1 MMPNKVY
8 IGIDIGGTFT
18 KIGLVSQDRI
28 IERKRLKS
36 PADLNEFFALFK
48 DIARDYDFNGLGL
61 GVPGIIDHKR
71 NVMMYASP
79 SLSYL
84 NKMNIKEKIEN
95 ITGTELHMTNDANV
109 VTIGEMLYGAGKGI
123 PSALCLTLGTGIG
136 GGLFYRNKLLIG
148 DNGFAAEFGH
158 INVLEN
164 GSLCSCGKRKGC
176 VENYFSISG
185 ISNKVREVKGKEYPM
200 EEILKMAESNDSD
213 ILKMFDNVSFLLGKA
228 IGAILLVIDI
238 NTIILAGGLSRFFP
252 YIKDGIKRGI
262 NRYCYSSD
270 YAKIDIRQSRLFEDA
285 GIFGAAYLAKT
296 KGEILY

>member
-1 MMPNKVY
+1 MSNKVY

-18 KIGLVSQDRI
+18 KIGWVKGDKI
-28 IERKRLKS
+28 IERRRIKS
-36 PADLNEFFALFK
+36 PVDLNEFFALFK
-48 DIARDYDFNGLGL
+48 DIVNNYDFNGLGL
-61 GVPGIIDHKR
+61 GIPGIIDHKR

-79 SLSYL
+79 SLGYL
-84 NKMNIKEKIEN
+84 NKKNVKREIEN
-95 ITGTELHMTNDANV
+95 IIGTELHMTNDANV
-109 VTIGEMLYGAGKGI
+109 VTIGEMLYGAGEGI
-123 PSALCLTLGTGIG
+123 PSAVCLTLGTGIG

-148 DNGFAAEFGH
+148 DNGFASEFGH

-185 ISNKVREVKGKEYPM
+185 ISNRVREVKGKEYSM
-200 EEILKMAESNDSD
+200 EDILKMAESNDGD
-213 ILKMFDNVSFLLGKA
+213 ILNIFDNVSFLLGKA

-252 YIKDGIKRGI
+252 YIKDSIKRGI

-270 YAKIDIRQSRLFEDA
+270 YAKIDIKQSRLFEDA
-285 GIFGAAYLAKT
+285 GILGAAYLAKS